1 MTNTTIAKGIVTGMK
16 VTDLVTGLFFEAT
29 DADDKLVKLAE
40 IIPETEEREAKTLE
54 LPMETAKK
62 VLMVNYD
69 PRTEEVPAGY
79 SVADGILL
87 KDGEP
92 ATAQGQLEFVDV
104 LTVMAGEVILTA
116 KTKDKETGKVEVFS
130 YRPLEDKFEKLT
142 YPVSMIRVIEK
153 LSDENR
159 LVAEITQVSEKI
171 AVDDDG
177 EDILKDGEKV
187 VLLDTSM
194 ELMIHTRGIGCEF
207 VNIDGSVDRVMPV
220 ENAEGAYAIES
231 DSILT
236 YDEYGCGTRQLKD
249 RDRTKVT
256 IYSVDSDVDM
266 DWGHPICELTSTS
279 VPGKLL
285 AATATKCM
293 STNDFVL
300 RTENT
305 LYVENRGHNPRMIT
319 NAALKNIDGY
329 KYLVSADIRNGS
341 EEYVL
346 ADKDYNM
353 VTVRKTKTYDRG
365 DIITVEK

>member
-1 MTNTTIAKGIVTGMK
+1 MTNTTIVTGIVAGMK
-16 VTDLVTGLFFEAT
+16 VTNLVTGVSFEVTA
-29 DADDKLVKLAE
+29 ADDKLVKLTE
-40 IIPETEEREAKTLE
+40 IVPETEERDAKTLE

-62 VLMVNYD
+62 VLKVDYD

-79 SVADGILL
+79 SVTDGILL

-92 ATAQGQLEFVDV
+92 ATAQGQLEFADV

-116 KTKDKETGKVEVFS
+116 KTKDKEAGKVEVFS

-142 YPVSMIRVIEK
+142 YPVSAVRVIEG

-159 LVAEITQVSEKI
+159 LIAEITQISEKMAI
-171 AVDDDG
+171 DDDG
-177 EDILKDGEKV
+177 EYIVKDGEKV
-187 VLLDTSM
+187 VLFDTSM

-207 VNIDGSVDRVMPV
+207 VNIDGPVDRVMPV

-249 RDRTKVT
+249 HDRTKVT
-256 IYSVDSDVDM
+256 IYSVDSDADM
-266 DWGHPICELTSTS
+266 DWGQPICELTNTS
-279 VPGKLL
+279 VPGQLL
-285 AATATKCM
+285 AATKSI

-305 LYVENRGHNPRMIT
+305 LYVENRGHNPRIIT

-353 VTVRKTKTYDRG
+353 VTVRKIKTYDRG
-365 DIITVEK
+365 DVITVEK

>member
-16 VTDLVTGLFFEAT
+16 VTDLVTGLSFEAT
-29 DADDKLVKLAE
+29 DADDKLVKLTE
-40 IIPETEEREAKTLE
+40 IVPETEEREAKTLE

-62 VLMVNYD
+62 VLKVDYD

-142 YPVSMIRVIEK
+142 YPVSMIRVIEE

-159 LVAEITQVSEKI
+159 LIAEITQVSEKMAI
-171 AVDDDG
+171 DDDD
-177 EDILKDGEKV
+177 EYILKDGKKV
-187 VLLDTSM
+187 VLPDTSM
-194 ELMIHTRGIGCEF
+194 ELMIHTGGIGFEF

-256 IYSVDSDVDM
+256 IYSVDSDM

>member
-1 MTNTTIAKGIVTGMK
+1 MTNTTIAKTIVTGMK
-16 VTDLVTGLFFEAT
+16 VTNLVTGVSFEVTA
-29 DADDKLVKLAE
+29 ADDKLVKLTE
-40 IIPETEEREAKTLE
+40 IVPETEEREAKTLE

-62 VLMVNYD
+62 VLKVDYD

-92 ATAQGQLEFVDV
+92 ATAQGQLEFADV

-116 KTKDKETGKVEVFS
+116 KTKDKEAGKVEVFS

-142 YPVSMIRVIEK
+142 YPVSAIKVIK
-153 LSDENR
+153 GLSDKNR
-159 LVAEITQVSEKI
+159 LVAEIVQVNEKI

-177 EDILKDGEKV
+177 KDLLKDGEKV

-194 ELMIHTRGIGCEF
+194 EFMIHTRGVKAEF
-207 VNIDGSVDRVMPV
+207 VDIDGPVDRVMPV
-220 ENAEGAYAIES
+220 ENIDNVFAIES

-256 IYSVDSDVDM
+256 IYSVDPDTDM
-266 DWGHPICELTSTS
+266 DWRQPICELTSTS
-279 VPGKLL
+279 VPGQLL
-285 AATATKCM
+285 AATRCV
-293 STNDFVL
+293 STGDFVL

-305 LYVENRGHNPRMIT
+305 LYVQNRGHNPRMIT
-319 NAALKNIDGY
+319 NVALKNTDGY

-346 ADKDYNM
+346 ADKDYN
-353 VTVRKTKTYDRG
+353 VITVRKTKTYDRG

>member
-1 MTNTTIAKGIVTGMK
+1 MTNTTIATGIVAGMK
-16 VTDLVTGLFFEAT
+16 VTNLVTGVSFEVTA
-29 DADDKLVKLAE
+29 ADDKLVKLTE
-40 IIPETEEREAKTLE
+40 IVPETEERDAKTLE

-62 VLMVNYD
+62 VLKVDYD

-92 ATAQGQLEFVDV
+92 ATAQGQLEFTDV

-116 KTKDKETGKVEVFS
+116 KTKDKEAGKVEVFS

-142 YPVSMIRVIEK
+142 YPVSAIKVIK
-153 LSDENR
+153 GLSDKNR
-159 LVAEITQVSEKI
+159 LVAEIVQVNEKI

-177 EDILKDGEKV
+177 KDVLKDGEKV

-194 ELMIHTRGIGCEF
+194 EFMIHTRGVKAEF
-207 VNIDGSVDRVMPV
+207 VDIDGPVDRVMPV
-220 ENAEGAYAIES
+220 ENADNVFAIES

-266 DWGHPICELTSTS
+266 WGQPICELTRIS
-279 VPGKLL
+279 VPGQLL
-285 AATATKCM
+285 AATRCV
-293 STNDFVL
+293 STGDFVL

-305 LYVENRGHNPRMIT
+305 LYVQNRGHNPRMIT
-319 NAALKNIDGY
+319 NVALKNTDGY

-346 ADKDYNM
+346 ADKDYN
-353 VTVRKTKTYDRG
+353 VITVRKTKTYDRG

>member
-1 MTNTTIAKGIVTGMK
+1 MTNTTIVAGMK
-16 VTDLVTGLFFEAT
+16 VTNLVTGVSFEVTA
-29 DADDKLVKLAE
+29 ADDNVKLTE
-40 IIPETEEREAKTLE
+40 IVSETEEREAKTLE

-62 VLMVNYD
+62 VLKVDYD

-79 SVADGILL
+79 SVTDGI
-87 KDGEP
+87 
-92 ATAQGQLEFVDV
+92 ATAQGQLEFADV

-116 KTKDKETGKVEVFS
+116 KTKDKEAGKVEVFA
-130 YRPLEDKFEKLT
+130 YRPLEDKFKKLT
-142 YPVSMIRVIEK
+142 YPVSAVRVIKK

-177 EDILKDGEKV
+177 KDIVKDGEKV

-194 ELMIHTRGIGCEF
+194 ELMMHTRGIKAEF
-207 VNIDGSVDRVMPV
+207 INIDGPVDGVTPV
-220 ENAEGAYAIES
+220 EGTEGVYAIES

-256 IYSVDSDVDM
+256 IYSVDSDADM
-266 DWGHPICELTSTS
+266 DWGQPICELTNTS
-279 VPGKLL
+279 VPGQLL
-285 AATATKCM
+285 AATKSI

-319 NAALKNIDGY
+319 NAALKNIDEY

>member
-1 MTNTTIAKGIVTGMK
+1 MTNTTIAKTIVTGMK
-16 VTDLVTGLFFEAT
+16 VTNLVTGVSFEVT

-40 IIPETEEREAKTLE
+40 IVPETEEREAKTLE

-62 VLMVNYD
+62 VLKVDYD

-116 KTKDKETGKVEVFS
+116 KTKDKEAGKVEVFA

-142 YPVSMIRVIEK
+142 YPVSMIRIIEE
-153 LSDENR
+153 LSDDNR
-159 LVAEITQVSEKI
+159 LIAEIIQISEKMAI
-171 AVDDDG
+171 DDNG
-177 EDILKDGEKV
+177 EYILKDGEKV

-194 ELMIHTRGIGCEF
+194 ELMMHTRGIKAEF
-207 VNIDGSVDRVMPV
+207 INIDGPVDGVTPV
-220 ENAEGAYAIES
+220 ENAEGVYAIES

-256 IYSVDSDVDM
+256 IYSVDSDADM
-266 DWGHPICELTSTS
+266 DWGQPICELTNTS
-279 VPGKLL
+279 VPGQLL
-285 AATATKCM
+285 AATKSI

>member
-1 MTNTTIAKGIVTGMK
+1 MTNTTIAKTIVTGMK
-16 VTDLVTGLFFEAT
+16 VTNLVTGVSFEVT

-40 IIPETEEREAKTLE
+40 IVPETEEREAKTLE

-62 VLMVNYD
+62 VLKVDYD

-92 ATAQGQLEFVDV
+92 ATVQGQLEFVDV

-116 KTKDKETGKVEVFS
+116 KTKDKEAGKVEVFA

-142 YPVSMIRVIEK
+142 YPVSMIRIIEE
-153 LSDENR
+153 LSDDNR
-159 LVAEITQVSEKI
+159 LIAEIIQISEKMAI
-171 AVDDDG
+171 DDNG
-177 EDILKDGEKV
+177 EYILKDGEKV

-194 ELMIHTRGIGCEF
+194 EFMIHTRGIGCEF

-266 DWGHPICELTSTS
+266 WGQPICELTSTF
-279 VPGKLL
+279 VPGQLL

-346 ADKDYNM
+346 ADKDYNI

>member
-1 MTNTTIAKGIVTGMK
+1 MTNTTLVTRIVAGMK
-16 VTDLVTGLFFEAT
+16 VTNLVTGVSFEVTA
-29 DADDKLVKLAE
+29 ADDKLVKLTE
-40 IIPETEEREAKTLE
+40 IVPETEERDAKTLE

-62 VLMVNYD
+62 VLKVDYD

-92 ATAQGQLEFVDV
+92 ATAQGQLEFADV
-104 LTVMAGEVILTA
+104 LTVMAGEVILAA
-116 KTKDKETGKVEVFS
+116 KTKDKEAGKVEVFA

-142 YPVSMIRVIEK
+142 YPVSMIRIIEE

-159 LVAEITQVSEKI
+159 LIAEITQISEKMAI
-171 AVDDDG
+171 DDDD
-177 EDILKDGEKV
+177 EYIVKDGEKV
-187 VLLDTSM
+187 VLFDTSM
-194 ELMIHTRGIGCEF
+194 ELMIHTKCIGCEF
-207 VNIDGSVDRVMPV
+207 VNIDGPVDRVMPV

-256 IYSVDSDVDM
+256 IYSVDSDIDM

-285 AATATKCM
+285 AATKSI

-319 NAALKNIDGY
+319 NAALKNIDEY

-346 ADKDYNM
+346 EDKDYNM